1 MSCAMIGEFEIT
13 LAVAGDVRQISELSR
28 DAIESGLRWSWT
40 PPRVAR
46 SIGESAS
53 NVIVVRQDDN
63 LVGFAIMEYG
73 EEEAHVVL
81 LAVHPAHRRKGV
93 GSALLSWLEAT
104 TRVAGMNLI
113 RLEARTQ
120 NSEAIAFYRRHG
132 FEELG
137 LRRGYY
143 QGRCGAHGQG
153 PLAAALKSS

>member
-1 MSCAMIGEFEIT
+1 MIGVFEVR
-13 LAVAGDVRQISELSR
+13 LAVAGDAQGISELSR
-28 DAIESGLRWSWT
+28 DAIEFGLPWSWT

-46 SIGESAS
+46 SITDSAT
-53 NVIVVRQDDN
+53 NVIVVRQDDG
-63 LVGFAIMEYG
+63 LAGFAIMEYG

-81 LAVHPAHRRKGV
+81 LAVHPAHRRKGM

-120 NSEAIAFYRRHG
+120 NSEAISFYRRHG

-137 LRRGYY
+137 LCKDYYRGVEDAVRMAKDLWL
-143 QGRCGAHGQG
+143 Q
-153 PLAAALKSS
+153 P

>member
-1 MSCAMIGEFEIT
+1 
-13 LAVAGDVRQISELSR
+13 
-28 DAIESGLRWSWT
+28 
-40 PPRVAR
+40 
-46 SIGESAS
+46 
-53 NVIVVRQDDN
+53 
-63 LVGFAIMEYG
+63 
-73 EEEAHVVL
+73 VL

-120 NSEAIAFYRRHG
+120 NSEAIAFYHRHG

-143 QGRCGAHGQG
+143 QGVEDAVRMAKDLWLQ
-153 PLAAALKSS
+153 P